1 MSVPATIGDYHVHT
15 QLCGH
20 AEGEL
25 AAYVERA
32 IALGMT
38 EMGIADHLPM
48 FVHWEPSLTMA
59 MEQLDGYVT
68 AVRSLSARYPEIRIL
83 LGVEADYFAETE
95 ERVADL
101 LGEHDFDYV
110 IGSVHFL
117 GDGFGFDQSRNKQEI
132 EVRGVD
138 AIYRESY
145 RLVARA
151 AGTGLFDVV
160 GHLDLPKKFGH
171 RPTDAAAID
180 VCARDALAAI
190 AAAGTA
196 VEINTAG
203 WRKPVGEAY
212 PAAALL
218 ASAAALGIPLTFGSD
233 AHTPGDVGADFHRAV
248 ELAGAA
254 GYAATLRLSDRGSVA
269 LP

>member
-1 MSVPATIGDYHVHT
+1 MSAPAKIGDYHVHT
-15 QLCGH
+15 HLCGH
-20 AEGEL
+20 AEGEP

-48 FVHWEPSLTMA
+48 FTQWEPGLTMT
-59 MEQLDGYVT
+59 MEQLDGYVS
-68 AVRSLSARYPEIRIL
+68 AVRSLAERYLEIRIL
-83 LGVEADYFAETE
+83 LGVEADYMEETE
-95 ERVADL
+95 ERVGEL
-101 LGEHDFDYV
+101 LARYDFDYV

-117 GDGFGFDQSRNKQEI
+117 SDGFGFDHSRNRREI
-132 EVRGVD
+132 ETRGVD
-138 AIYRESY
+138 AVYRENY
-145 RLVARA
+145 RLVACA

-171 RPTDAAAID
+171 RPADAVAIAA
-180 VCARDALAAI
+180 CAQDALSAI
-190 AAAGTA
+190 AAAGMA
-196 VEINTAG
+196 IEVNTSG

-233 AHTPGDVGADFHRAV
+233 AHAPGDVGADFARAAA
-248 ELAGAA
+248 LARAA
-254 GYAATLRLSDRGSVA
+254 GYTATLRLSDRGTVA